1 VARLPVISGDEAIR
15 AFRRAGWV
23 VRRQVGSHIA
33 LDKEG
38 EVATLSL
45 PRHRELDKGL
55 LRRLIKDAGLTVDEF
70 VRLLRKRPTT
80 RP

>member
-1 VARLPVISGDEAIR
+1 VARVPLISGDEAIR

-38 EVATLSL
+38 EVATL
-45 PRHRELDKGL
+45 
-55 LRRLIKDAGLTVDEF
+55 
-70 VRLLRKRPTT
+70 
-80 RP
+80 